1 MVLETGTDVV
11 GHINGGHSALPDDQ
25 IVCLCESC
33 KAGLEIVH
41 NGNERAA
48 LLTLNTTRELG
59 KLYQII
65 LGTDGPVETFGH
77 PDESRVGH
85 LIDDNAPLIDTSP
98 ESYAHDTHDLE
109 DLAAEELAMHYVDE
123 ESEAELEGDDDLP
136 EYLRASLAE

>member
-1 MVLETGTDVV
+1 MTDYERS
-11 GHINGGHSALPDDQ
+11 GQPWRDDPATAV
-25 IVCLCESC
+25 IDAYHHHVSE
-33 KAGLEIVH
+33 E
-41 NGNERAA
+41 
-48 LLTLNTTRELG
+48 
-59 KLYQII
+59 

-85 LIDDNAPLIDTSP
+85 LVDDNAPLVDTTP

-123 ESEAELEGDDDLP
+123 ESEAALEGDDDLP